1 MSEYKSTHKDR
12 NNVFNQTIEDS
23 VLISKAQYD
32 MMQYYIKK
40 IEESN
45 AYLTRKLEA
54 AEPLLKD
61 YKYAD
66 KTVRYS
72 DGTISDHPYFGYWS
86 AKKEIGYC
94 GCSFCEHNKKHGKK
108 YDMHIKE
115 LK

>member
-23 VLISKAQYD
+23 VIISKAQYD

-40 IEESN
+40 IDESN

-54 AEPLLKD
+54 AEPLLKG

-72 DGTISDHPYFGYWS
+72 DGTISDHPYFGYW
-86 AKKEIGYC
+86 
-94 GCSFCEHNKKHGKK
+94 FCVE
-108 YDMHIKE
+108 E
-115 LK
+115 EVE